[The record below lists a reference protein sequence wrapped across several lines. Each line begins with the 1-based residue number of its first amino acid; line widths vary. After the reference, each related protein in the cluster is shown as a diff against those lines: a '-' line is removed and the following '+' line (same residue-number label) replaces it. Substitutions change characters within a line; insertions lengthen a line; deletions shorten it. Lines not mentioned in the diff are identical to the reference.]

1 MSAQQPPDI
10 RRIEGTVMP
19 VNSYIVNGQSGLV
32 VIDGQ
37 LTVSD
42 ARAVREALDSYGRP
56 VEALLVTHP
65 HPDHYAGAATV
76 LDGLDA
82 PIMTTAAV
90 AEVIERDDAEKDA
103 IVGPMMGDEWP
114 ATRRFPDEVVAD
126 GELVRAGGLSLQ
138 VIEVGPAES
147 HADVLY
153 ALEPRRI
160 FSGDVAYSDMH
171 AYLLDGHHRQWLS
184 ALERLAGELDPAAEL
199 FVGHGKPAGLPLL
212 HRQADYVR
220 AFVDAVSRSRDL
232 GEHERHDSVVA
243 TM

>member
-1 MSAQQPPDI
+1 
-10 RRIEGTVMP
+10 
-19 VNSYIVNGQSGLV
+19 

-82 PIMTTAAV
+82 PIITTAAV

-147 HADVLY
+147 HANVLY

-160 FSGDVAYSDMH
+160 FSGDVAYNDMH

-184 ALERLAGELDPAAEL
+184 TLDGSQASSIRRPSCSWATGSRPACRCCIARPITSAPSSMPC
-199 FVGHGKPAGLPLL
+199 PA
-212 HRQADYVR
+212 HAISASTSATTRW
-220 AFVDAVSRSRDL
+220 SRP
-232 GEHERHDSVVA
+232 
-243 TM
+243 